1 MHSIDISKL
10 NGLIG
15 LLSILVNLMNANLI
29 SPESKVKL
37 PFEENTDNNSK
48 DDSHLRLYY
57 KSNSPSQSI
66 SHELEHRY
74 VKSPNYRFSQETT
87 NFRPNTNFGHN
98 APFNQGA
105 NDQSNIFLD
114 SSDKNKQTMLN
125 MHYHGNLANSL
136 PILDSQQQANYQSMR
151 NQPSSA
157 RKNLI
162 KMLLMNFSPSSSSSN
177 SIYSQDQQLPQ
188 QFQQTQSRFQFNPSQ
203 IDSFTN
209 QQTKGD
215 DALQYKIVHL
225 KFKIQPQLGSMF
237 FIIFI
242 IYLF

>member
-15 LLSILVNLMNANLI
+15 LLSILVNLMNANVI

-37 PFEENTDNNSK
+37 PFEENADNNSK

-74 VKSPNYRFSQETT
+74 VKSPNYRFSQETA
-87 NFRPNTNFGHN
+87 NFPPNNV
-98 APFNQGA
+98 PFNQGA

-114 SSDKNKQTMLN
+114 SSDNKNKQSMLN
-125 MHYHGNLANSL
+125 LHYHGNLANSL
-136 PILDSQQQANYQSMR
+136 PMLDSQQQANYQNMR

-162 KMLLMNFSPSSSSSN
+162 KMLLMNFSPSSSSSSN
-177 SIYSQDQQLPQ
+177 SVYSQDQQLPQ
-188 QFQQTQSRFQFNPSQ
+188 QFQQPQSRFQFNPTQ
-203 IDSFTN
+203 FDSFTN

-225 KFKIQPQLGSMF
+225 KFKIQPQLGSRF
-237 FIIFI
+237 
-242 IYLF
+242 LE

>member
-37 PFEENTDNNSK
+37 PFEENADNNSK

-74 VKSPNYRFSQETT
+74 VKSPNYRFSQETA
-87 NFRPNTNFGHN
+87 NFPPNNV
-98 APFNQGA
+98 PFNQGA

-114 SSDKNKQTMLN
+114 SSDNKNKQSMLN
-125 MHYHGNLANSL
+125 LHYHGNLANSL
-136 PILDSQQQANYQSMR
+136 PMLDSQQQANYQNMR

-162 KMLLMNFSPSSSSSN
+162 KMLLMNFSPSSSSSVCGRSSSSSSSSSSPGTLPSRLQKLFFPFLSFQACWHLTVRDGN
-177 SIYSQDQQLPQ
+177 QDPSSQRRRKL
-188 QFQQTQSRFQFNPSQ
+188 
-203 IDSFTN
+203 
-209 QQTKGD
+209 
-215 DALQYKIVHL
+215 A
-225 KFKIQPQLGSMF
+225 
-237 FIIFI
+237 
-242 IYLF
+242 